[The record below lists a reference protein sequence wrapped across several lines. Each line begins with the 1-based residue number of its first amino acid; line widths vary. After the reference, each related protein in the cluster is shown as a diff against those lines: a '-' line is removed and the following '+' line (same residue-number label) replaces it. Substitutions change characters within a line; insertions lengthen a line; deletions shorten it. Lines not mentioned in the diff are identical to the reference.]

1 MEKVAISIQE
11 VSDITGLSRSSIY
24 KAMKDGGLNSF
35 SIGRSRRFLVLEVN
49 QWLEAQSQ
57 KTER

>member
-1 MEKVAISIQE
+1 MEKVAVSIQE
-11 VSDITGLSRSSIY
+11 VSQITGLSRSSIY
-24 KAMKDGGLNSF
+24 KAMRYEGLKSF
-35 SIGRSRRFLVLEVN
+35 SIGRSRRFLVSEVN